1 MLLTNGEQRIKTCH
15 LNFLQQFSDKALRY
29 VSLLLFPFSG
39 YIVTLNINY
48 LYIVKIYTMTL
59 VQLEYI
65 VAVDTYRSF
74 GIAAE
79 KCFITQPTMSMQVQ
93 KLEESLGVILF
104 DRSKQ
109 PVVPTEIGV
118 HIIEQARIVLKES
131 YQIKELISN
140 RKGEIEGDLKIG
152 IIPTMAPY
160 LMPGVISAF
169 IDKYPGVQLLIWEYT
184 TEQII
189 NELKNG
195 LLDCGI
201 LSTPV
206 NDKSLHE
213 TPLFYECF
221 VAYLS
226 KSNPLIA
233 KKNLD
238 PKDIEVGD
246 LWLLNEGHCMRN
258 QILNICKREKSN
270 HVKAF
275 QYNTDS
281 VETLKRMVDMNKGI
295 TLLPELSTADF
306 SVKQLDRVRYF
317 KSPEPS
323 REISIVTHRNFLKK
337 KLISILEQE
346 VMMAI
351 PKRMQ
356 SKKKKEI
363 LDIF

>member
-1 MLLTNGEQRIKTCH
+1 
-15 LNFLQQFSDKALRY
+15 
-29 VSLLLFPFSG
+29 
-39 YIVTLNINY
+39 
-48 LYIVKIYTMTL
+48 MTI

-74 GIAAE
+74 GTAAE

-93 KLEESLGVILF
+93 KLEEALGVILF

-109 PVVPTEIGV
+109 PVVPTEIGIE
-118 HIIEQARIVLKES
+118 IIEQARIVLKETYKIREIIS
-131 YQIKELISN
+131 DQKGVIDGEL
-140 RKGEIEGDLKIG
+140 RIG

-160 LMPGVISAF
+160 LMPGVISKF
-169 IDKYPGVQLLIWEYT
+169 MEKYPRVHLHIWEYT

-189 NELKNG
+189 QELKNG

-206 NDKSLHE
+206 KDKSLRE
-213 TPLFYECF
+213 NPLFYECF

-226 KSNPLIA
+226 KSSVLNS

-238 PKDIEVGD
+238 PKDIDLKE

-258 QILNICKREKSN
+258 QILNICNKEKYP
-270 HVKAF
+270 HLKPF
-275 QYNTDS
+275 EYNTDS
-281 VETLKRMVDMNKGI
+281 VETLKRMVDLNKGI
-295 TLLPELSTADF
+295 TLLPELSMADF

-317 KSPEPS
+317 KSPQPS

-337 KLISILEQE
+337 KLISVLEQE
-346 VMMAI
+346 VMATI
-351 PKRMQ
+351 PKRMHT
-356 SKKKKEI
+356 KNKKEI
-363 LDIF
+363 LEIY

>member
-1 MLLTNGEQRIKTCH
+1 
-15 LNFLQQFSDKALRY
+15 
-29 VSLLLFPFSG
+29 
-39 YIVTLNINY
+39 
-48 LYIVKIYTMTL
+48 MTI

-74 GIAAE
+74 GTAAE

-93 KLEESLGVILF
+93 KLEEDLGVILF

-109 PVVPTEIGV
+109 PVIPTEIGV
-118 HIIEQARIVLKES
+118 EVIEQARIILKES
-131 YQIKELISN
+131 SKIKELIRN
-140 RKGEIEGDLKIG
+140 RKGKVEGELKIG

-160 LMPGVISAF
+160 LMPKVIAAF
-169 IDKYPGVQLLIWEYT
+169 MDKYPLVQLLIWEYT
-184 TEQII
+184 TDQII
-189 NELKNG
+189 HELKNG

-206 NDKSLHE
+206 EDKSLQE
-213 TPLFYECF
+213 NPLFYESF

-226 KSNPLIA
+226 KSSPLNK
-233 KKNLD
+233 KKNLA
-238 PKDIEVGD
+238 PKDINISD

-258 QILNICKREKSN
+258 QILNICNREKPSDLRP
-270 HVKAF
+270 F
-275 QYNTDS
+275 EYNTDS
-281 VETLKRMVDMNKGI
+281 VESLKRMVDTNNGI
-295 TLLPELSTADF
+295 TLIPELSMSDF

-337 KLISILEQE
+337 KLISTLEQE
-346 VMMAI
+346 IMAVV

-363 LDIF
+363 LDIS

>member
-1 MLLTNGEQRIKTCH
+1 
-15 LNFLQQFSDKALRY
+15 
-29 VSLLLFPFSG
+29 
-39 YIVTLNINY
+39 
-48 LYIVKIYTMTL
+48 MTI

-93 KLEESLGVILF
+93 KLEEDLGVILF

-118 HIIEQARIVLKES
+118 EILEQARVALKEG
-131 YQIKELISN
+131 YKIKELISN
-140 RKGEIEGDLKIG
+140 KKGAVEGELKIG
-152 IIPTMAPY
+152 IIPTLAPY

-169 IDKYPGVQLLIWEYT
+169 MDKYPKLQLIIWEYT

-189 NELKNG
+189 QELKNG

-206 NDKSLHE
+206 KDKSLHE
-213 TPLFYECF
+213 NPLFYECF

-226 KSNPLIA
+226 KSSPLIA
-233 KKNLD
+233 KKNLSTQ
-238 PKDIEVGD
+238 DIDLDD

-258 QILNICKREKSN
+258 QILNMCNRDRSDQLKPFE
-270 HVKAF
+270 
-275 QYNTDS
+275 YNTDS
-281 VETLKRMVDMNKGI
+281 VETLKRMVDMNRGI
-295 TLLPELSTADF
+295 TLLPELSMAGF

-317 KSPEPS
+317 RSPGPS

-337 KLISILEQE
+337 RLISILEQE
-346 VMMAI
+346 IMLAV

-356 SKKKKEI
+356 NNKKKQI
-363 LDIF
+363 LDIY